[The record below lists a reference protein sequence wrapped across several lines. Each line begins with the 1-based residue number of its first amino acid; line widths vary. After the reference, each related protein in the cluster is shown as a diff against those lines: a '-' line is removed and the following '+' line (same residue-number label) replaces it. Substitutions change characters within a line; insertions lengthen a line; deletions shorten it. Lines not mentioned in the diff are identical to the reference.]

1 MPATQPILDA
11 IEKLWPL
18 LEYAIPG
25 VAIVMPLDVVSSII
39 DSVEIGLHR
48 KLKVNP
54 RFRNILEIAA
64 VAKETTEA
72 ILTRDPIQRREAIY
86 SLLAFFTDVEEGEDG
101 MTKEEFMAYAARMT
115 LPGD

>member
-1 MPATQPILDA
+1 MPVTQPILEA
-11 IEKLWPL
+11 IERLWPL

-25 VAIVMPLDVVSSII
+25 VAIVMPLDAVVGII
-39 DSVEIGLHR
+39 DSVQIGIHR
-48 KLKVNP
+48 NLKVNP
-54 RFRNILEIAA
+54 KFRNILEIAN

-101 MTKEEFMAYAARMT
+101 LSKEEFMKYARQT
-115 LPGD
+115 SLPGD